1 MRYWILILILCAG
14 CKSAEQLAIER
25 AMKAEIIRQKDEARR
40 RDSLRQEIAIAD
52 KVRAMKPCDTVRVVS
67 RDTSYQT
74 IPGDTVVRVVTVTQV
89 KAVIDMAMVS
99 AARDSLSIEQITT
112 GQLRRQASDL
122 QQQIVQ
128 LSAEKA
134 SQEQRNEE
142 LQAEKKKE
150 SRQKWI
156 TWGILIALAAG
167 SIAFSVAK
175 KIIL

>member
-112 GQLRRQASDL
+112 GQLRRQISGL
-122 QQQIVQ
+122 QKQIVEQ
-128 LSAEKA
+128 GALNDSQQERVKELKKEKA
-134 SQEQRNEE
+134 KGWW
-142 LQAEKKKE
+142 AAG
-150 SRQKWI
+150 I
-156 TWGILIALAAG
+156 TWGALALLAG
-167 SIAFSVAK
+167 FGIAK